1 MMRLPKFAT
10 VALVGLAA
18 ASTAAAAAPERRVM
32 AVALPDGSTAHIE
45 YYGNVAPKV
54 IVVPGRVAWAP
65 IAIPRFD
72 ANRVIAQMERQ
83 RDAMLRQVQL
93 LTRGG
98 LAMPGRTFRTVSV
111 GNAPAG
117 SSRVHVVS
125 VSDGGRT
132 CTRRTEVTS
141 QGPGK
146 APKVVTSVSGDCSA
160 HGAPAPQAKPS
171 AAPRSSAPITR
182 A

>member
-1 MMRLPKFAT
+1 MTRLPKILIA
-10 VALVGLAA
+10 ALAMGAA
-18 ASTAAAAAPERRVM
+18 ASTAAAAAPERRVI

-45 YYGNVAPKV
+45 YYGNIAPKV

-93 LTRGG
+93 LSRGG
-98 LAMPGRTFRTVSV
+98 LAVPGRTVRTVSLA
-111 GNAPAG
+111 NAPAG
-117 SSRVHVVS
+117 SSRVHVVT

-141 QGPGK
+141 LGPGK
-146 APKVVTSVSGDCSA
+146 APKVVTSVSGDCSVD
-160 HGAPAPQAKPS
+160 GAPAPQAKPS
-171 AAPRSSAPITR
+171 AASRSSAPITR
-182 A
+182 T